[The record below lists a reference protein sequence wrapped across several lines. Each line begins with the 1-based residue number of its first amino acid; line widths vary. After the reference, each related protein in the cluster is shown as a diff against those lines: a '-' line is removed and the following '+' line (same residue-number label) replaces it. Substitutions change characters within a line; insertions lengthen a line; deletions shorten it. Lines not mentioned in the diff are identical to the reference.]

1 MFQTL
6 RMTQVIVD
14 VALMAMG
21 VDGIL
26 LHTVSCQF
34 QCNNCDIV

>member
-1 MFQTL
+1 MMFQTL

-21 VDGIL
+21 VDGVAHNIIS
-26 LHTVSCQF
+26 VS
-34 QCNNCDIV
+34 V

>member
-1 MFQTL
+1 MLQTL
-6 RMTQVIVD
+6 RMTQVIVV

-26 LHTVSCQF
+26 LHTV
-34 QCNNCDIV
+34 

>member
-1 MFQTL
+1 MLQTL

-21 VDGIL
+21 VDGMYIVP
-26 LHTVSCQF
+26 HSIMSVSL
-34 QCNNCDIV
+34 

>member
-1 MFQTL
+1 MLQTL

-14 VALMAMG
+14 VALMAVG

-34 QCNNCDIV
+34 QCNNFETV